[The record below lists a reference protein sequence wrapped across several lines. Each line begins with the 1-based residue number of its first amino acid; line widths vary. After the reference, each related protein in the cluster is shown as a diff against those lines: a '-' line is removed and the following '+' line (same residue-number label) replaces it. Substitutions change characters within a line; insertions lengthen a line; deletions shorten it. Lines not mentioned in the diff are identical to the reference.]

1 MEKTWTIVKF
11 NGTSN
16 ERDSV
21 AAVPTIWIDGE
32 FAFWPNLPADKLRV
46 AVRNQKI
53 DKSWPKYKVSV
64 FRNATY
70 GKLQLK
76 PLNPGIY

>member
-46 AVRNQKI
+46 AVRNNTKN
-53 DKSWPKYKVSV
+53 
-64 FRNATY
+64 R
-70 GKLQLK
+70 
-76 PLNPGIY
+76 